1 MNGKFASRTHV
12 KTKIP
17 YLKED
22 GVVGYMTSDE
32 EIKDSIYTPV
42 ASFITAH
49 ARDKTIRSA
58 FNFMQ
63 GKHVINENLTIYND
77 KDYFCYADT
86 DSLHIIYNENYD
98 KLLDVDSK
106 KLGFWKLESTPIKG
120 RYLRAKT
127 YIEIIPKIDKETNK
141 EYLYTDVKCA
151 GMPDSVKEL
160 ITWDNFHYGFI
171 DYGHKLRP
179 KKVKGGV
186 VLETTPFTIKEP
198 IKRK

>member
-22 GVVGYMTSDE
+22 GVIGYHTSEE

-49 ARDKTIRSA
+49 AREKTIRSA
-58 FNFMQ
+58 FNFMK
-63 GKHVINENLTIYND
+63 GEHKINDTLTIYND

-127 YIEIIPKIDKETNK
+127 YIEIMPDEKI
-141 EYLYTDVKCA
+141 DVKCA
-151 GMPDSVKEL
+151 GMPDSVKER

-171 DYGHKLRP
+171 DYNHKLKP

-186 VLETTPFTIKEP
+186 ILEPTPFTIKEP
-198 IKRK
+198 IKKK

>member
-22 GVVGYMTSDE
+22 GVVGYHTSEE

-42 ASFITAH
+42 AAFITAH
-49 ARDKTIRSA
+49 AREKTIRSA
-58 FNFMQ
+58 FNFMK
-63 GKHVINENLTIYND
+63 GEHIINENLTIHND

-86 DSLHIIYNENYD
+86 DSLHILYNENYD
-98 KLLDVDSK
+98 RLLDVDSK
-106 KLGFWKLESTPIKG
+106 KLGFWKLESTPIKA

-127 YIEIIPKIDKETNK
+127 YIEIMPDEKI
-141 EYLYTDVKCA
+141 DVKCA
-151 GMPDSVKEL
+151 GMPDSVKER

-171 DYGHKLRP
+171 DYDHKLKP

-186 VLETTPFTIKEP
+186 ILETTPFTIKEP

>member
-22 GVVGYMTSDE
+22 GVVGYHTSEE

-49 ARDKTIRSA
+49 AREKTIRSA

-63 GKHVINENLTIYND
+63 GEHKISDALTIYND
-77 KDYFCYADT
+77 KDYFIYGDT
-86 DSLHIIYNENYD
+86 DSLHIIFNENYD
-98 KLLDVDSK
+98 RLLDVDSK

-127 YIEIIPKIDKETNK
+127 YIEIMPNEKI
-141 EYLYTDVKCA
+141 DVKCA
-151 GMPDSVKEL
+151 GMPDSVKER

-171 DYGHKLRP
+171 DYDHKLKP

>member
-42 ASFITAH
+42 AAFITAH
-49 ARDKTIRSA
+49 AREKTIRSA

-63 GKHVINENLTIYND
+63 GEHKISDTLTIYND

-86 DSLHIIYNENYD
+86 DSLHIIFNENYD

-106 KLGFWKLESTPIKG
+106 KLGFWKLESTPLKA

-127 YIEIIPKIDKETNK
+127 YIEIMPDEKI
-141 EYLYTDVKCA
+141 DVKCA
-151 GMPDSVKEL
+151 GMPDSVKER

-171 DYGHKLRP
+171 DYDHKLKR

-186 VLETTPFTIKEP
+186 VIETTPFTIKEP

>member
-63 GKHVINENLTIYND
+63 GEHKISDTLTIYND
-77 KDYFCYADT
+77 KDYFLYGDT
-86 DSLHIIYNENYD
+86 DSLHIIFNENYN

-127 YIEIIPKIDKETNK
+127 YIEIMPDEKI
-141 EYLYTDVKCA
+141 DVKCA
-151 GMPDSVKEL
+151 GMPDSVKER

-171 DYGHKLRP
+171 DYDHKLKP

>member
-42 ASFITAH
+42 ASFITAY

-63 GKHVINENLTIYND
+63 GEHKISDTLTIYND

-86 DSLHIIYNENYD
+86 DSLHIIFNENYN

-106 KLGFWKLESTPIKG
+106 KLGFWKLESTPVKA

-127 YIEIIPKIDKETNK
+127 YIEVMPNGK
-141 EYLYTDVKCA
+141 LDVKCA

>member
-1 MNGKFASRTHV
+1 
-12 KTKIP
+12 
-17 YLKED
+17 
-22 GVVGYMTSDE
+22 MTSDE

-42 ASFITAH
+42 AAFITAH
-49 ARDKTIRSA
+49 AREKTIRSA

-63 GKHVINENLTIYND
+63 GEHKISDTLTIYND

-86 DSLHIIYNENYD
+86 DSLHIIFNENYD

-106 KLGFWKLESTPIKG
+106 KLGYWKLESTPLKA

-127 YIEIIPKIDKETNK
+127 YIEIMPDEKI
-141 EYLYTDVKCA
+141 DVKCA
-151 GMPDSVKEL
+151 GMPDSVKER

-171 DYGHKLRP
+171 DYDHKLKP

>member
-22 GVVGYMTSDE
+22 GVVGYHTSDE

-49 ARDKTIRSA
+49 AREKTIRSA
-58 FNFMQ
+58 FNLMQ
-63 GKHVINENLTIYND
+63 GEHKISDTLTIYND

-86 DSLHIIYNENYD
+86 DSLHIIFNENYN

-106 KLGFWKLESTPIKG
+106 KLGFWKLESTPVKA

-127 YIEIIPKIDKETNK
+127 YIEVMGDGK
-141 EYLYTDVKCA
+141 LDVKCA

-171 DYGHKLRP
+171 DYDHKLKP

-186 VLETTPFTIKEP
+186 ILEPTPFTIKEP